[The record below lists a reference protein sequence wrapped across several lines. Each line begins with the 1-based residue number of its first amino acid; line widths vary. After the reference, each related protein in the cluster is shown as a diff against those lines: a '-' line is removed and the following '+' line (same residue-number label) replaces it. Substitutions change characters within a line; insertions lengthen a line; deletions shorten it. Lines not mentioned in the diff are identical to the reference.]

1 MISALRKW
9 NERGYA
15 DHGWLRV
22 PKPLQFVTDFAHRDI
37 LRSIESAQPGSC
49 HSPDQGCETHSHNDM
64 KIIIHVR

>member
-22 PKPLQFVTDFAHRDI
+22 PKPLQFVTDIAHRDHI
-37 LRSIESAQPGSC
+37 AF
-49 HSPDQGCETHSHNDM
+49 D
-64 KIIIHVR
+64 